1 MTLGYAKDLVADA
14 WRIPVGFGHV
24 TYIPILPLE
33 ADMHG
38 FRGTATRT

>member
-24 TYIPILPLE
+24 SYRPILPLE
-33 ADMHG
+33 A
-38 FRGTATRT
+38 